1 MKRIVL
7 AYSGDLASTVALAWL
22 RQQAGTEVVTV
33 TLDLGQGP
41 DLAVVREGALAL
53 GAVRA
58 HVIDAREQFAGMFV
72 LPALQAGAFAI
83 DAGSSVAIA
92 RALVAQR
99 LVEMARM
106 ESAQAVAHA
115 STRDSRTGPLID
127 TAITALEPTL
137 EIIAPARLA
146 NFAEEDLAAFARG
159 AGLHVPPSSRT
170 WVDANLWTRTIGVV
184 GSIDSDGEAYLLTR
198 SAAEAPESA
207 AWLDLEFSAGVPI
220 RTNGVEMSFGEL
232 IESVETIA
240 GAHGIG
246 RSRAADATCI
256 IEAPAATVLAA
267 AHAAVESLALGSDLA
282 GMKRAMSVAYT
293 RHITE
298 GRWFAEPKLAID
310 AFVRVVQPR
319 VTGMVRLRL
328 LKGDC
333 QVIECTSPNAVRPD
347 GTRSPKAV
355 A

>member
-22 RQQAGTEVVTV
+22 RQQPGTEAVTV

-58 HVIDAREQFAGMFV
+58 HVIDAREQFAGTFI

-83 DAGSSVAIA
+83 DAGASVAIA

-99 LVEMARM
+99 LVDVARM
-106 ESAQAVAHA
+106 ESAHAVAHA

-127 TAITALEPTL
+127 TAIASLDPTV
-137 EIIAPARLA
+137 EIVAPARVA
-146 NFAEEDLAAFARG
+146 NFAEEDLASVARS
-159 AGLHVPPSSRT
+159 AGLHVPPQPRA
-170 WVDANLWTRTIGVV
+170 WVDANLWTRTIGPK
-184 GSIDSDGEAYLLTR
+184 GSIDPDDEAYVLTR

-207 AWLDLEFSAGVPI
+207 AWLDLEFSAGIPV

-246 RSRAADATCI
+246 RTRATDGTCL
-256 IEAPAATVLAA
+256 IEAPAATVLAT
-267 AHAAVESLALGSDLA
+267 AHAALESLALGSDLA

-293 RHITE
+293 RHVVE

-310 AFVRVVQPR
+310 AFVRLVQPR
-319 VTGMVRLRL
+319 VTGTVRLRL
-328 LKGDC
+328 LKGEC
-333 QVIECTSPNAVRPD
+333 ELIECTSPNAARPG
-347 GTRSPKAV
+347 GTRSPQAV